1 MDGMEIGFTSGFY
14 IHRAEGAVDLKRFS
28 IRPAIG
34 YFLSDRLELRVGY
47 DYEEIKRDR
56 DVTRT
61 HVMLIGP
68 IWYVPVA
75 DRVTGYFQADIGS
88 SQSMIRQ
95 GGSEAEDRGLT
106 MDLGMGTQIFLNE
119 IIAVDL
125 GIRWMRINEMSDR
138 DRIDLYVGTS
148 FFLK

>member
-1 MDGMEIGFTSGFY
+1 MEIGVTAGFY
-14 IHRAEGAVDLKRFS
+14 VHREEGAADLKRFS

-47 DYEEIKRDR
+47 DYEEIKRDQ

-68 IWYVPVA
+68 IWYLPVA
-75 DRVTGYFQADIGS
+75 DRVTGYFQADIGPS
-88 SQSMIRQ
+88 RSMIRRR
-95 GGSEAEDRGLT
+95 GSETEDHGLT
-106 MDLGMGTQIFLNE
+106 LDLGMGAQIFLKE
-119 IIAVDL
+119 MTAVDL
-125 GIRWMRINEMSDR
+125 GVRWVRINEMSDR

-148 FFLK
+148 FFMK